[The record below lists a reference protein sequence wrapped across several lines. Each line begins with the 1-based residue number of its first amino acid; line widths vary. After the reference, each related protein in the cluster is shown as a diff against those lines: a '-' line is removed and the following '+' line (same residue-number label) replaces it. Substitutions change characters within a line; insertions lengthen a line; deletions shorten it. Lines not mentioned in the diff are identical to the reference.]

1 MNKYTSTL
9 FWVEKKKNGL
19 HNASSTSSSLGSPKS
34 SSVVLYNSNRITVNH
49 KSVTMNTNLIHSRI
63 SRWAVND
70 PEWYQAY
77 HPRFWV
83 APIFFFNVL
92 ENISHIFV
100 PGGSSL

>member
-1 MNKYTSTL
+1 MN
-9 FWVEKKKNGL
+9 FII
-19 HNASSTSSSLGSPKS
+19 ASSTSSSLGSPKS
-34 SSVVLYNSNRITVNH
+34 SSVDLYNSNRITVNH

-63 SRWAVND
+63 SRLAVND

-83 APIFFFNVL
+83 VPIFFNVL